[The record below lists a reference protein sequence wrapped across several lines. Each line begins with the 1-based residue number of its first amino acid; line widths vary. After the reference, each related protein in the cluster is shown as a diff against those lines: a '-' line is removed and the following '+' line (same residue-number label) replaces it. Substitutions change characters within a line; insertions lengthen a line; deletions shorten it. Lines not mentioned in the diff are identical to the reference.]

1 MDTIHLIK
9 REERENKKKQGKK
22 DLGDTLKI

>member
-9 REERENKKKQGKK
+9 REERENREKQGKK